1 MTPQA
6 KRRTAAE
13 LARSIRADIQAF
25 ERRYER
31 EHAAYARED
40 PERWWGPRRVI
51 DWLFPKLPFAGWWHK
66 WVTRKEAQK

>member
-1 MTPQA
+1 MT
-6 KRRTAAE
+6 RRVKLDWSKLPPLRE
-13 LARSIRADIQAF
+13 SLAR
-25 ERRYER
+25 
-31 EHAAYARED
+31 HAEYVRED